1 MKPSEYDGRGHE
13 PPYPTL
19 EDDNAML
26 VADNQKLRA
35 ENDRLNAENRALLK
49 DRKVLHDA
57 VNGICYT
64 IEKNN
69 EQSGFWGVASA
80 HGLIRSKC
88 IDAMEKVR
96 EAAERQ
102 EG

>member
-1 MKPSEYDGRGHE
+1 MTMPHLMNCGHSPDSWCLDCVRE
-13 PPYPTL
+13 MHDEL
-19 EDDNAML
+19 EEAQAEIERL
-26 VADNQKLRA
+26 SA
-35 ENDRLNAENRALLK
+35 ENLALLK

-96 EAAERQ
+96 EAPERTTP
-102 EG
+102 